1 MTATRSEST
10 AVANVLGE
18 DGDVD
23 WKAVIDL
30 LREGKTAEIPCE
42 RERDYVRRSTQVVKR
57 AENRGIAVEVRRGEG
72 LLHVEPRPGAVRG
85 DSDGDGDAAAVA
97 ESREELQLER
107 HQQREA
113 RRAERAA
120 ERNREG

>member
-1 MTATRSEST
+1 MTATRSERTTVS
-10 AVANVLGE
+10 NMLDE

-57 AENRGIAVEVRRGEG
+57 AENRGIAVEVRRSEG

-85 DSDGDGDAAAVA
+85 DADGDALAVA
-97 ESREELQLER
+97 DSREELQLER
-107 HQQREA
+107 HQQREV